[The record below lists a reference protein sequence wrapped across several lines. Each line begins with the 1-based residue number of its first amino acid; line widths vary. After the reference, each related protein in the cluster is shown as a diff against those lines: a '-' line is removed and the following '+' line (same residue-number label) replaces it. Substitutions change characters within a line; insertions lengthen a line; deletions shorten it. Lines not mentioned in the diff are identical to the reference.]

1 MFILLYIWKK
11 LEMSTIVIKAD
22 TKISR
27 LLLSLAKRMGA
38 QTITLRDEQ
47 FEDFVFGQLMDEKKT
62 GEKVSREEIMEKL
75 KRP

>member
-1 MFILLYIWKK
+1 
-11 LEMSTIVIKAD
+11 MSTIIIKAEN
-22 TKISR
+22 KVSR

-47 FEDFVFGQLMDEKKT
+47 FEDFVLGQLMDEKKT
-62 GEKVSREEIMEKL
+62 GEKVSHEEVMGKL